1 MMNRRRVVC
10 LLVPG
15 ILAGLC
21 ACGGGAK
28 PLSQREYERQLHAI
42 EQQTLAEANP
52 AVFAAQAQGDD
63 RTAAVKAARAA
74 IERQA
79 HSLDR
84 LRPPVEIAK
93 AHAALV
99 AAMYDYADDL
109 GALVHAIENGKLTLR
124 AFQRKLP
131 HLASVRRLLAAEQ
144 TIRKRGYGFR

>member
-21 ACGGGAK
+21 ACGGAK

-52 AVFAAQAQGDD
+52 AVFAAQAQGGD

-74 IERQA
+74 IEGQA

-84 LRPPVEIAK
+84 LRPPPEIAK

-109 GALVHAIENGKLTLR
+109 GGLVHAIENGKLTLQ
-124 AFQRKLP
+124 AFERKLP
-131 HLASVRRLLAAEQ
+131 HLASVRRLVAAEQ
-144 TIRKRGYGFR
+144 TIKRRGYGFR